1 VRLLLFIRKLFLIC
15 CLKHLYF
22 YPVKKFIETLKNIWS
37 IEELRKRIVFTI
49 LLILVYRVGCYITL
63 PGINPVIL
71 QQSAGDG
78 PSGLLGLFNAF
89 AGGAFSRAS
98 IFALGVMPYI
108 SASIFMQ
115 LAGIVVPQIAKLQKE
130 ESGRRT
136 VNQYTRY
143 LTVIVTLFQASAYVA
158 YLKGP
163 EFANALV
170 PDFNNFMFWFT
181 TVVVL
186 TAGTLFVM
194 WIGERITE
202 KGIGNGTS
210 MIIMVGILARFPDA
224 ITQEFSAQLS
234 AGGGGLLRLLIEI
247 AAFIFV
253 IVGLILLTQGVRK
266 IPLNYAR
273 RILGSTNAAKEAMG
287 GARDFIPLKV
297 NSAGV
302 MPIIFA
308 QAILFIP
315 GTIMGFTKM
324 SSDGAANSF
333 MASLTDNT
341 SFWYNLIYAVLVIAF
356 TYFYTALIFNPT
368 EMADNLKRNN
378 SFIPGIQPGEATAN
392 YIATIMD
399 RITLPGAVFLALAGI
414 LPGIANLLG
423 VTKGFSDFFGGTSML
438 IGVGVI
444 LDTLQQIESHLLMRQ
459 YDGLMSGGG
468 RIIGRNAA
476 STAAQV

>member
-1 VRLLLFIRKLFLIC
+1 MKKL
-15 CLKHLYF
+15 
-22 YPVKKFIETLKNIWS
+22 IETLKNIWS
-37 IEELRKRIVFTI
+37 IEDLRKRILFT
-49 LLILVYRVGCYITL
+49 LTLILVYRVGCYITL
-63 PGINPVIL
+63 PGINPIEL
-71 QQSAGDG
+71 DSNGG
-78 PSGLLGLFNAF
+78 PEGLLGLFNAF

-115 LAGIVVPQIAKLQKE
+115 LAGIVIPQVAKLQKE

-143 LTVIVTLFQASAYVA
+143 LTVIVTVFQASAYVA
-158 YLKGP
+158 YLRGQ
-163 EFANALV
+163 EFAPALV
-170 PDFNNFMFWFT
+170 PQFSPFLFWLS

-194 WIGERITE
+194 WLGEKITD
-202 KGIGNGTS
+202 KGIGNGIS
-210 MIIMVGILARFPDA
+210 IIIMVGILARLPESIA
-224 ITQEFSAQLS
+224 QEFTAKNSG
-234 AGGGGLLRLLIEI
+234 GGGGLLIFLVEI
-247 AAFIFV
+247 AAFIAV

-273 RILGSTNAAKEAMG
+273 RIIGSSNAAKEIAG

-297 NSAGV
+297 NSSGV

-324 SSDGAANSF
+324 SSDGAAGSF
-333 MASLTDNT
+333 MQALSDHTSL
-341 SFWYNLIYAVLVIAF
+341 WYNIIYAVLVIAF

-378 SFIPGIQPGEATAN
+378 SFIPGIKPGEPTAN
-392 YIATIMD
+392 FIATIMD

-414 LPGIANLLG
+414 LPGIASLLG
-423 VTKGFSDFFGGTSML
+423 VTSGFSTFFGGTSML

-444 LDTLQQIESHLLMRQ
+444 LDTLQQIESHLLMRH
-459 YDGLMSGGG
+459 YDGLMKGG
-468 RIIGRNAA
+468 RIQGR
-476 STAAQV
+476 TATTTV